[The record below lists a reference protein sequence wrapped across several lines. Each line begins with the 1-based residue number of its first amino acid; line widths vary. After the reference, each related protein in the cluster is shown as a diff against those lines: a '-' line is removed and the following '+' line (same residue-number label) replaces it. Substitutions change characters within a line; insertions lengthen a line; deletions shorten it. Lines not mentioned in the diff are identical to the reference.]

1 MDKGYFSVLL
11 GEGGPVSGVPN
22 AGVTLSSLFVGASAS
37 DRYVGVTVKG
47 VGSGNTDVEILPRV
61 RLLSAPYAY
70 LAASAVKLVQTTG
83 ADLLTSSGNTVTVSG
98 SLVADALTA
107 GALSVTNG
115 VTAGSLLATNQ
126 VSAATV
132 TASSSISSPSLT
144 AGSITVTNALTAGTV
159 TAQTLNTAGN
169 LSAPNVV
176 VSTNLTVGGTATLA
190 NLAMTSAS
198 LGGLPLAR
206 AGHGFTDKAPVRI
219 VTGIYLYNPSNQTL
233 NDPPEQNQT
242 AHSVQ
247 RISTGRYRITLT
259 TPFSGSPHPVCIV
272 TGTGSNPF
280 TFSVS
285 QTSTANNIIDNQ
297 TGPGWGQFDI
307 WCKYI
312 DPNGGGWFNRD
323 ASFNFMII
331 GAY

>member
-1 MDKGYFSVLL
+1 
-11 GEGGPVSGVPN
+11 
-22 AGVTLSSLFVGASAS
+22 
-37 DRYVGVTVKG
+37 
-47 VGSGNTDVEILPRV
+47 
-61 RLLSAPYAY
+61 
-70 LAASAVKLVQTTG
+70 
-83 ADLLTSSGNTVTVSG
+83 
-98 SLVADALTA
+98 
-107 GALSVTNG
+107 
-115 VTAGSLLATNQ
+115 
-126 VSAATV
+126 
-132 TASSSISSPSLT
+132 
-144 AGSITVTNALTAGTV
+144 
-159 TAQTLNTAGN
+159 
-169 LSAPNVV
+169 
-176 VSTNLTVGGTATLA
+176 
-190 NLAMTSAS
+190 MTSAL
-198 LGGLPLAR
+198 LGGMPLAR
-206 AGHGFTDKAPVRI
+206 AGHGFANNAPVRI

-307 WCKYI
+307 WCKYL